1 MDGKHDKLDALW
13 AEYRDACPDPEAS
26 PQFMPK
32 LWRRIE
38 ERRTATTSMF
48 RRLARICVTATVALT
63 IVLGVVLIPLVQDSP
78 VFNISTY
85 VDVLA
90 ADSTNTYVDILNGD
104 IKLSSPALPSPCI
117 WDSCSPAV
125 RCWAFLER
133 GSTTRRP

>member
-104 IKLSSPALPSPCI
+104 IK
-117 WDSCSPAV
+117 
-125 RCWAFLER
+125 
-133 GSTTRRP
+133 